1 MKIRDNYTCPLELV
15 HDIMK
20 GKWKTILLFQIRNG
34 RMSFS
39 QLLHSINGIS
49 EKMLLEQIRELR
61 QYGLMDKETFWEYPL
76 KVEYY
81 LTERGEKMLTAVKIM
96 QEIGREYMEEHVLPR
111 KSL

>member
-20 GKWKTILLFQIRNG
+20 GKWKTILLFQMRNG

-49 EKMLLEQIRELR
+49 EKMLLEQIGELR
-61 QYGLMDKETFWEYPL
+61 QYGLMDKKTFPGYPL

-81 LTERGEKMLTAVKIM
+81 LTERGEKMLEAIKIM
-96 QEIGREYMEEHVLPR
+96 QEIGKEYMEEHDLP
-111 KSL
+111 KNSL